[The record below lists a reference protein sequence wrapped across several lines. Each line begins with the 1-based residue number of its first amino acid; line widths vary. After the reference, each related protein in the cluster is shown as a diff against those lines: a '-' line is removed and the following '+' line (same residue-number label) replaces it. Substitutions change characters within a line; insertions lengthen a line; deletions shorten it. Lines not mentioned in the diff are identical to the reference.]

1 MTYEE
6 PSAVVTQRVV
16 AIVVT
21 YNPEGARLRQAV
33 CALRQ
38 EACTV
43 VLIDNASAYVPAQQF
58 AASDGT
64 GLIVLR
70 MTRNV
75 GIGAAQNA
83 GIEIARSLNA
93 SHVLLMD
100 QDSVPRPGMVSHL
113 LAWDAEL
120 RARGAA
126 LSAIGPRF
134 ADAASGQMSQHVRF
148 ARWHVGRV
156 ACGASDEPVPVDYLI
171 TSGSLIALDTLERVG
186 PMDESL
192 FIDHVDTEWILR
204 ARSLGLQ
211 AYGACD
217 AVMEHELG
225 EFRRRVWLLRW
236 REVPFH
242 KPFRYYY
249 IVRNSLALYRR
260 AYMPREWIRVDAV
273 RLLQIFVYMS
283 MFHPQ
288 RWQFMR
294 MAIRGVR
301 DAFARRSGAL

>member
-1 MTYEE
+1 MVESSVWATRC
-6 PSAVVTQRVV
+6 PVV
-16 AIVVT
+16 AIIVS
-21 YNPEGARLRQAV
+21 YNPDAARLRRVVQALEGAP
-33 CALRQ
+33 CR
-38 EACTV
+38 V
-43 VLIDNASAYVPAQQF
+43 VLVDNASAADPAALF
-58 AASDGT
+58 DANDRGKI
-64 GLIVLR
+64 IVHR
-70 MTRNV
+70 M
-75 GIGAAQNA
+75 GINA
-83 GIEIARSLNA
+83 GIGKALNAGVEIARSLHA
-93 SHVLLMD
+93 THVLLMD
-100 QDSVPRPGMVSHL
+100 QDSVPRPGMVSRL

-120 RARGAA
+120 RARGVA

-134 ADAASGQMSQHVRF
+134 ADAVSGQLSRHVRF
-148 ARWHVGRV
+148 ARWHVGRID
-156 ACGASDEPVPVDYLI
+156 CGTSNEPVPVDYLI

-236 REVPFH
+236 RDVPFH

-249 IVRNSLALYRR
+249 IVRNSLALYQR
-260 AYMPREWIRVDAV
+260 AYMPREWVRVDAV

-283 MFHPQ
+283 LFHPQ
-288 RWQFMR
+288 RWQFLR

-301 DAFARRSGAL
+301 DALAGRSGAL

>member
-1 MTYEE
+1 MSRGGTLT
-6 PSAVVTQRVV
+6 VGDRVV
-16 AIVVT
+16 AVVVT
-21 YNPEGARLRQAV
+21 FHPDPARLYRVVQALHAEN
-33 CALRQ
+33 CA
-38 EACTV
+38 V
-43 VLIDNASAYVPAQQF
+43 VLVDNGGTPEPA
-58 AASDGT
+58 AAPGGAQPAAT
-64 GLIVLR
+64 LHR
-70 MTRNV
+70 M
-75 GIGAAQNA
+75 GINA
-83 GIEIARSLNA
+83 GIGRALNAGVEIARSLQA
-93 SHVLLMD
+93 THVLLMD
-100 QDSVPRPGMVSHL
+100 QDSVPRQGMVSRL
-113 LAWDAEL
+113 LAWDAEI
-120 RARGAA
+120 RARGVA

-134 ADAASGQMSQHVRF
+134 ADAVSGQLSQHVRF
-148 ARWHVGRV
+148 ARWHVGRID
-156 ACGASDEPVPVDYLI
+156 CGTSHEPVPVDYLI
-171 TSGSLIALDTLERVG
+171 TSGSLIALDAFERVG

-236 REVPFH
+236 RDVPFH

-260 AYMPREWIRVDAV
+260 AYMSHEWIRVDAV

-283 MFHPQ
+283 LFHPQ
-288 RWQFMR
+288 RWQFLR

-301 DAFARRSGAL
+301 DAFAGRSGAL